1 MPTID
6 ELEIKI
12 SSQSTEAAKGID
24 TLTAALR
31 KLKTATQG
39 GSGLNNT
46 SNQLS
51 QVSEKTKSLALNIS
65 KVTAAVVA
73 AKKVGSVIGGWIK
86 ESNDYVE
93 NLNLFTVSMGQY
105 ANEAQNY
112 AEIVGDAMGIDP
124 SKWMR
129 YQGVFMTLATGF
141 GVAGD
146 RAAVMSRNLTQLS
159 YDISSFYN
167 KSFEE
172 SMNAIRSGFSGEI
185 EPVRNLGYD
194 LSQAKLQA
202 IALENGITKAFSA
215 MTQAEKSQLRYIA
228 LMTQVTQVQG
238 DMARTLSAPANQLRV
253 LSASATQAARALGNI
268 FIPMLN
274 KILPYA
280 TAVMKVVRMLAD
292 RIANL
297 FGFEIQEV
305 DYSGI
310 SGAAESASDV
320 SDTVDDATKSVK
332 KFKNELLGIDEI
344 NILGSQQDGSSGGD
358 LSSLGGEIQFSLPE
372 YNFLSGLVESNTESI
387 SDAIETALDNI
398 SPILEA
404 APLVVG
410 AVLTFTGHPAIG
422 IPLMIA
428 GAASMAISAA
438 LDYKYTE
445 DKVKSVL
452 SSIANILS
460 VALLAVGAVLAFSG
474 ANVPIGIALMIG
486 GATALAT
493 NIALNWN
500 GISDN
505 VKAVI
510 SVIAG
515 IVGVAFLVLGAILTF
530 GGINLPIG
538 IALLAAGASMLISAV
553 AANWDWVKDTTKSI
567 LAAIFSIVS
576 VATLVLGV
584 LLLFSGAGIPLG
596 LGLIAAGA
604 KGIATAA
611 AWDDN
616 VVTKKISGAFDRA
629 RKSIETWWENLKS
642 WWKNLT
648 LPEFKVKK
656 LKLSWTAQDID
667 SSDWKYKILSALGL
681 PVQIPKLNVTWYAGG
696 GYPSVG
702 ELFVAREAGPEM
714 VGTIGGRSAVVN
726 NEQIIA
732 SLEGGVERGLMKAM
746 SAGFGGDIT
755 VIIQTSDGDIIQKI
769 KRANAKAGKILV
781 PVDL

>member
-46 SNQLS
+46 PTQLS
-51 QVSEKTKSLALNIS
+51 QISEKTKSLALNIS

-112 AEIVGDAMGIDP
+112 AEIVGDAMGTDP

-129 YQGVFMTLATGF
+129 YQGVFMTLTTGF

-253 LSASATQAARALGNI
+253 LSASATQVARALGNI

-274 KILPYA
+274 KILPFA

-310 SGAAESASDV
+310 SGAAASASDV

-344 NILGSQQDGSSGGD
+344 NILGSQQDDSSVGD

-372 YNFLSGLVESNTESI
+372 YDFLRGLVESKTEAI
-387 SDAIETALDNI
+387 TDAIETALDNI

-428 GAASMAISAA
+428 GAAGMAMSAA

-530 GGINLPIG
+530 GGVNLPIG

-553 AANWDWVKDTTKSI
+553 AANWDWVKDTIKSI
-567 LAAIFSIVS
+567 LAAMFSIVS

-604 KGIATAA
+604 KGITAA
-611 AWDDN
+611 TAWDDN
-616 VVTKKISGAFDRA
+616 VVTQKISGAFDKA
-629 RKSIETWWENLKS
+629 RKSIETWWNNLKS

-656 LKLSWTAQDID
+656 LKLSWTTQDID

-732 SLEGGVERGLMKAM
+732 SLEGGVERGFVKAM

-755 VIIQTSDGDIIQKI
+755 IVIQTSDGDIIQKI

>member
-46 SNQLS
+46 PTQLS
-51 QVSEKTKSLALNIS
+51 QISEKTKSLALNIS

-146 RAAVMSRNLTQLS
+146 RAAVMSKNLTQLS

-238 DMARTLSAPANQLRV
+238 DMARTLNAPANQLRV

-310 SGAAESASDV
+310 SGAAASASDV

-344 NILGSQQDGSSGGD
+344 NILGSQQDDSSVGD

-372 YNFLSGLVESNTESI
+372 YDFLRGLVESKTEAI
-387 SDAIETALDNI
+387 TDAIETALDNI

-452 SSIANILS
+452 GSIAKILS

-493 NIALNWN
+493 SVALNWN

-553 AANWDWVKDTTKSI
+553 AANWDWLKDNIKSI
-567 LAAIFSIVS
+567 LAAMFSIIS

-604 KGIATAA
+604 KGITAA
-611 AWDDN
+611 TAWDDN
-616 VVTKKISGAFDRA
+616 VVTQKISGAFDKA
-629 RKSIETWWENLKS
+629 RKSIETWWNNLKS

-726 NEQIIA
+726 NEQIVA

-755 VIIQTSDGDIIQKI
+755 IIIQTSDGDIIQKI

>member
-1 MPTID
+1 MPMID

-46 SNQLS
+46 PTQLS
-51 QVSEKTKSLALNIS
+51 QISEKTKSLALNIS

-146 RAAVMSRNLTQLS
+146 RAAVMSKNLTQLS

-372 YNFLSGLVESNTESI
+372 YDFLSGLVESKTEEI
-387 SDAIETALDNI
+387 TDAIETALDNI
-398 SPILEA
+398 LPILEA
-404 APLVVG
+404 ASLVVG

-428 GAASMAISAA
+428 GVAGMAISAA

-505 VKAVI
+505 VKDVI

-515 IVGVAFLVLGAILTF
+515 IVGAAFLVLGAILTF
-530 GGINLPIG
+530 GGINIPIG
-538 IALLAAGASMLISAV
+538 IALLVAGASMLISAV
-553 AANWDWVKDTTKSI
+553 AANWDWVKDTVKSI
-567 LAAIFSIVS
+567 LAAMFSIVS

-604 KGIATAA
+604 KGIETAA

-629 RKSIETWWENLKS
+629 RKSIETWWGNLKS

-726 NEQIIA
+726 NEQIIS
-732 SLEGGVERGLMKAM
+732 SLEGGVERGFIKAM

-755 VIIQTSDGDIIQKI
+755 IIIQTSDGDIIQKI

>member
-6 ELEIKI
+6 ELEIKV

-39 GSGLNNT
+39 GSGLKNT
-46 SNQLS
+46 SNQLP
-51 QVSEKTKSLALNIS
+51 QLSEKIKTLASNIS
-65 KVTAAVVA
+65 KVTSAVVA
-73 AKKVGSVIGGWIK
+73 AKRVGSVIGGWIK

-105 ANEAQNY
+105 ADEAKNY

-141 GVAGD
+141 GIAGD
-146 RAAVMSRNLTQLS
+146 RAAVMSKNLTQLS

-202 IALENGITKAFSA
+202 IALENGITKSYSA

-238 DMARTLSAPANQLRV
+238 DMARTLNAPANQLRV

-280 TAVMKVVRMLAD
+280 TAAMKAIRRLAD

-310 SGAAESASDV
+310 SGAAASASDV

-344 NILGSQQDGSSGGD
+344 NILGSQQDSSSAGD
-358 LSSLGGEIQFSLPE
+358 LSSLGGEVQFSLPE
-372 YNFLSGLVESNTESI
+372 YDFLSGLVESKTEAI
-387 SDAIETALDNI
+387 TDAIETALDNI
-398 SPILEA
+398 ASILAA
-404 APLVVG
+404 APLVIG

-428 GAASMAISAA
+428 GAAGLAISAA

-452 SSIANILS
+452 DSIAKILS
-460 VALLAVGAVLAFSG
+460 ASLLAAGAVLAFTG
-474 ANVPIGIALMIG
+474 ANVPIGVALMVV

-493 NIALNWN
+493 SVALNWN

-515 IVGVAFLVLGAILTF
+515 IVGAAFLVLGAILTF
-530 GGINLPIG
+530 GWINPPIG

-553 AANWDWVKDTTKSI
+553 AANWDWLKDNIKSI

-604 KGIATAA
+604 KGITAAA

-616 VVTKKISGAFDRA
+616 VVTKKISGAFDKA
-629 RKSIETWWENLKS
+629 RKSIETWWNNLKS

-667 SSDWKYKILSALGL
+667 SGDWKYKILSALGL

-732 SLEGGVERGLMKAM
+732 SLEGGVERGFIKAM

-755 VIIQTSDGDIIQKI
+755 IIIQTSDGDIIQKI

>member
-6 ELEIKI
+6 ELEIKV

-372 YNFLSGLVESNTESI
+372 YDFLRGLVESKTEAI
-387 SDAIETALDNI
+387 TDAIETALDNI
-398 SPILEA
+398 SLILAA
-404 APLVVG
+404 APLAVG

-428 GAASMAISAA
+428 GAASMAVSAA

-493 NIALNWN
+493 SVALNWN

-530 GGINLPIG
+530 GGVNIPIG

-553 AANWDWVKDTTKSI
+553 AANWDWLKDNIKSI
-567 LAAIFSIVS
+567 LAAMFSIVS

-604 KGIATAA
+604 KGITAA
-611 AWDDN
+611 TAWDDN
-616 VVTKKISGAFDRA
+616 VVTQKISGAFDKA
-629 RKSIETWWENLKS
+629 RKSIETWWNNLKS

-656 LKLSWTAQDID
+656 LKLSWTTQDID

-732 SLEGGVERGLMKAM
+732 SLEGGVERGFTKAM

-755 VIIQTSDGDIIQKI
+755 IIIQTSDGDIIQKI

>member
-46 SNQLS
+46 PTQLS
-51 QVSEKTKSLALNIS
+51 QISEKTKSLALNIS

-146 RAAVMSRNLTQLS
+146 RAAVMSKNLTQLS

-372 YNFLSGLVESNTESI
+372 YDFMRGLVESKTEEI
-387 SDAIETALDNI
+387 ADVIETALDNI
-398 SPILEA
+398 LPILEA

-410 AVLTFTGHPAIG
+410 AILTFTGHPAIG
-422 IPLMIA
+422 VPLMIA
-428 GAASMAISAA
+428 GIASMEIGAA
-438 LDYKYTE
+438 LDYKYAE
-445 DKVKSVL
+445 NKVKSVL

-460 VALLAVGAVLAFSG
+460 ATLLAVGAVLAFSG
-474 ANVPIGIALMIG
+474 HPAIGIPLMIG
-486 GATALAT
+486 GATGLAT
-493 NIALNWN
+493 SVALNWN

-515 IVGVAFLVLGAILTF
+515 IVGAAFLVLGAILTF
-530 GGINLPIG
+530 CGVNIPIG
-538 IALLAAGASMLISAV
+538 IALLGAGASMLVSAV

-567 LAAIFSIVS
+567 LAAMFSIVS

-604 KGIATAA
+604 KGITAAA

-616 VVTKKISGAFDRA
+616 VVTQKISGAFDKA
-629 RKSIETWWENLKS
+629 RKSIETWWNNLKS

-656 LKLSWTAQDID
+656 LKLSWTTQDID

-714 VGTIGGRSAVVN
+714 VGTIGGKSAVVN

-732 SLEGGVERGLMKAM
+732 SLEGGVERGLIKAM

-755 VIIQTSDGDIIQKI
+755 IIIQTSDGDIIQKI

>member
-46 SNQLS
+46 PTQLS
-51 QVSEKTKSLALNIS
+51 QISEKAKSLALNIS

-146 RAAVMSRNLTQLS
+146 RAAVMSKNLTQLS

-372 YNFLSGLVESNTESI
+372 YDFLRGLVESKTEAI
-387 SDAIETALDNI
+387 TDAIETALDNI

-428 GAASMAISAA
+428 GAAGMAMSAA

-530 GGINLPIG
+530 GEVNLPIG

-553 AANWDWVKDTTKSI
+553 AANWDWVKDTIKSI
-567 LAAIFSIVS
+567 LAAMFSIVS

-642 WWKNLT
+642 WWKKLT

-726 NEQIIA
+726 NEQIIS
-732 SLEGGVERGLMKAM
+732 SLEGGVERGFIKAM

-755 VIIQTSDGDIIQKI
+755 IIIQTSDGDIIQKI
-769 KRANAKAGKILV
+769 KRANAKAGRILV

>member
-46 SNQLS
+46 PTQLS
-51 QVSEKTKSLALNIS
+51 RISEKTKSLALNIS

-146 RAAVMSRNLTQLS
+146 RAAVMSKNLTQLS

-238 DMARTLSAPANQLRV
+238 DMVRTLSAPANQLRV

-372 YNFLSGLVESNTESI
+372 YDFLRGLVESKTEAI
-387 SDAIETALDNI
+387 TDAIETALDNI

-428 GAASMAISAA
+428 GAAGMAMSAA

-530 GGINLPIG
+530 GGVNLPIG

-553 AANWDWVKDTTKSI
+553 AANWDWVKDTIKSI
-567 LAAIFSIVS
+567 LAAMFSIVS

-616 VVTKKISGAFDRA
+616 VVTQKISGAFDRA

-656 LKLSWTAQDID
+656 LKLSWTAQGID

-726 NEQIIA
+726 NEQIVA

-755 VIIQTSDGDIIQKI
+755 IIIQTSDGDIIQKI

>member
-46 SNQLS
+46 PTQLS
-51 QVSEKTKSLALNIS
+51 QISEKTKSLALNIS

-238 DMARTLSAPANQLRV
+238 DMARTLNAPANQLRV

-372 YNFLSGLVESNTESI
+372 YDFLRGLVESKTEAI
-387 SDAIETALDNI
+387 TDAIETALDNI

-428 GAASMAISAA
+428 GAAGMAISAA

-530 GGINLPIG
+530 GGVNLPIG

-553 AANWDWVKDTTKSI
+553 AANWDWVKDTIKSI
-567 LAAIFSIVS
+567 LAAMFSIVS

-616 VVTKKISGAFDRA
+616 VVTKKIRGAFDRA

-726 NEQIIA
+726 NEQIVA
-732 SLEGGVERGLMKAM
+732 SLEGGVERGFIKAM

-755 VIIQTSDGDIIQKI
+755 IIIQTSDGDIIQKI

>member
-372 YNFLSGLVESNTESI
+372 YDFLRGLVESKTEAI
-387 SDAIETALDNI
+387 TDAIETALDNI

-530 GGINLPIG
+530 GGVNLPIG

-553 AANWDWVKDTTKSI
+553 AANWDWVKDTIKSI
-567 LAAIFSIVS
+567 LAAMFSIVS

-642 WWKNLT
+642 WWKKLT

-656 LKLSWTAQDID
+656 LKLSWTAQGID

-726 NEQIIA
+726 NEQIVA

-755 VIIQTSDGDIIQKI
+755 IIIQTSDGDIIQKI